1 MMLHFLSAHDNNLS
15 KNDKSHSAAVMLLHP
30 LFDDG
35 LACMREN
42 LTLHRRTVGGLGNM
56 KAMVSRR

>member
-1 MMLHFLSAHDNNLS
+1 MLHFLSAHDNNLS
-15 KNDKSHSAAVMLLHP
+15 KNDKSHSSAVMLPHP

-42 LTLHRRTVGGLGNM
+42 LTPHRRTGGGFET
-56 KAMVSRR
+56 